1 MPLSRFL
8 RWRRLLHRASVR
20 LSVLLPGAALL
31 LSACSGGE
39 EDWAEEPRYE
49 RLTFEGRPL
58 DTETAWSVEVEILGE
73 LTPTG
78 PGLDW
83 ILEAPERSG
92 IRGVK
97 GRPSARIEG
106 MGGERLVRIPLR
118 ERERDFN
125 SVIVELAALPKGA
138 VKKAEVGPYKGG
150 IPLVPPQVVEI
161 AGGRDWTTRSLSFKR
176 LAGLGEKPDEVRVR
190 FTGGGKVGVVSRI
203 TLARSPLHAEIDM
216 SAEASRSW
224 PMVAIGAVHRR
235 IAHVTTDSVARST
248 FEIGRGDRVEIF
260 VGVDPTY
267 AVDGERLTF
276 QCDLT
281 VGSLTSPREVTV
293 KRGKWK
299 RVLWKPDRDMV
310 GEARLEVTT
319 TSTRQAGIG
328 VGVIG
333 DASVSHPGRNAPL
346 ALLIT
351 SDTHR
356 ADHISIVD
364 DQSIVRTPHLDD
376 LARTGV
382 LFEDCFSQT
391 NVTNPSHISLMTGLH
406 PRDTG
411 IVDNRKR
418 LARRAETIA
427 EAYAAAG
434 YRTFATTS
442 AFHLQDNH
450 SGLGQGFDRME
461 GPISLERDGEIS
473 IEILMDWIE
482 ESDGLP
488 VFAWLHL
495 FDAHEP
501 YGPPE
506 PFDKRYYEGD
516 DPFAGDDPDIDP
528 KLIPEWLTGLKDL
541 DYPYAQYRAEVD
553 YLDGALCELLEHDRV
568 ATGLVAFTADHGES
582 FGQHGI
588 WWNHAGLYPDTVHI
602 PLIMRWPGGPAGVN
616 VSGAVRQSDIAATM
630 LAISDIDRGE
640 IPGEDLRGT
649 IDDELKIDARYMLG
663 SHFMNA
669 AVQVG
674 KYLFVMD
681 LRPHFERS
689 NEALRHTGAS
699 ELYDISVDP
708 DCENDLLL
716 EEFDVARTL
725 RERLIEWLESS
736 EDLSLSESQERTSND
751 EAMLEGLGYASSNT
765 ATSTSWWDPQRWAHG
780 GWKNSPWNH
789 LFSQDGYDLDSFRGA
804 VVTWKDGLR

>member
-1 MPLSRFL
+1 MD
-8 RWRRLLHRASVR
+8 
-20 LSVLLPGAALL
+20 GAF
-31 LSACSGGE
+31 
-39 EDWAEEPRYE
+39 RYE
-49 RLTFEGRPL
+49 RLTFERKPL
-58 DTETAWSVEVEILGE
+58 DGDAAWAVEVESLGE
-73 LTPTG
+73 LTPAG

-83 ILEAPERSG
+83 ILESPERSG
-92 IRGVK
+92 VSDVK
-97 GRPSARIEG
+97 GRPSAVIEG
-106 MGGERLVRIPLR
+106 RGGERLVRIPLR
-118 ERERDFN
+118 EGERDFN
-125 SVIVELAALPKGA
+125 RVIVELGALPKPA
-138 VKKAEVGPYKGG
+138 VKKAEVGPYKDGA
-150 IPLVPPQVVEI
+150 PLVPPQVVEI
-161 AGGRDWTTRSLSFKR
+161 GSTGDWTTRSLGFER
-176 LAGLGEKPDEVRVR
+176 LAALSEKPDEVRIR
-190 FTGGGKVGVVSRI
+190 FTGGGRIGIVSRV
-203 TLARSPLHAEIDM
+203 TLARSPVHAEIDM
-216 SAEASRSW
+216 PAASW

-235 IAHVTTDSVARST
+235 TEHVTTDSVARST
-248 FEIGRGDRVEIF
+248 FYVDRGDQVEIF
-260 VGVDPTY
+260 VGVDPVY

-293 KRGKWK
+293 KGGEWK
-299 RVLWKPDRDMV
+299 RVRWKPDPEMV
-310 GEARLEVTT
+310 GDARLEVTMK
-319 TSTRQAGIG
+319 STRQGEIG

-333 DASVSHPGRNAPL
+333 DASVSRPGANAPF

-356 ADHISIVD
+356 ADHISIVN
-364 DQSIVRTPHLDD
+364 DQSLVRTPHLDD

-382 LFEDCFSQT
+382 LFQDCFSQT

-418 LARRAETIA
+418 MARRAETIA

-528 KLIPEWLTGLKDL
+528 KLIPKWLTGLKDL

-568 ATGLVAFTADHGES
+568 ASGLVAFTADHGES

-640 IPGEDLRGT
+640 IPGEDLRQA
-649 IDDELKIDARYMLG
+649 IDDQLKIDARYMLG

-689 NEALRHTGAS
+689 NEEMRHTGAS

-716 EEFDVARTL
+716 QEFDVARTL
-725 RERLIEWLESS
+725 RERLVEWLESA

-765 ATSTSWWDPQRWAHG
+765 ATSTSWWDPQRWAQG

-789 LFSQDGYDLDSFRGA
+789 LFSQEGYDLDSFRGA
-804 VVTWKDGLR
+804 VATWKDGLR

>member
-1 MPLSRFL
+1 MS
-8 RWRRLLHRASVR
+8 
-20 LSVLLPGAALL
+20 GAF
-31 LSACSGGE
+31 
-39 EDWAEEPRYE
+39 RYE
-49 RLTFEGRPL
+49 RLTFEGQPL
-58 DTETAWSVEVEILGE
+58 DTEVVWNVEVENMGE
-73 LTPTG
+73 LTPVG

-83 ILEAPERSG
+83 ILESPERSG
-92 IRGVK
+92 IRDVN
-97 GRPSARIEG
+97 GRPSAVLEG
-106 MGGERLVRIPLR
+106 RGSGRQVRIPLR
-118 ERERDFN
+118 ESERDFN
-125 SVIVELAALPKGA
+125 TVIVELGALPKVA
-138 VKKAEVGPYKGG
+138 VKKAEVAPYKDG
-150 IPLVPPQVVEI
+150 IPLVPAQVVEI
-161 AGGRDWTTRSLSFKR
+161 GNTGEWTTRSLSFKR
-176 LAGLGEKPDEVRVR
+176 LGGLSEKPDEVRVR
-190 FTGGGKVGVVSRI
+190 FTGGGRYGVVSRI
-203 TLARSPLHAEIDM
+203 SLARAPVHAEIDM
-216 SAEASRSW
+216 SAAASRSW
-224 PMVAIGAVHRR
+224 PMVAIGAVYRR
-235 IAHVTTDSVARST
+235 IAHVTTDSVARSA
-248 FEIGRGDRVEIF
+248 FDIGRGDRVEIF
-260 VGVDPTY
+260 LGVDPVY
-267 AVDGERLTF
+267 AMDGERLTF
-276 QCDLT
+276 HCDLT
-281 VGSLTSPREVTV
+281 VGSLINPREVTV
-293 KRGKWK
+293 KRGEWK
-299 RVLWKPDRDMV
+299 RVMWESGPEMV
-310 GEARLEVTT
+310 GEALLEVTA
-319 TSTRQAGIG
+319 TSTRQEGVG

-333 DASVSHPGRNAPL
+333 DASVSHAGANAPL

-356 ADHISIVD
+356 ADHISIAND
-364 DQSIVRTPHLDD
+364 RSIVRTPHLDD

-418 LARRAETIA
+418 MARRAETIA

-442 AFHLQDNH
+442 AFHLQDTH

-461 GPISLERDGEIS
+461 GPIELERDGEIS
-473 IEILMDWIE
+473 IGILMDWIE
-482 ESDGLP
+482 ESEGLP

-501 YGPPE
+501 YGPPK
-506 PFDKRYYEGD
+506 PFDKRYYDGD

-568 ATGLVAFTADHGES
+568 ASGLVAFTADHGES

-602 PLIMRWPGGPAGVN
+602 PLIMRWPAGPVGVS
-616 VSGAVRQSDIAATM
+616 VKGAVRQSDVAATM
-630 LAISDIDRGE
+630 LEISGIDRGE
-640 IPGEDLRGT
+640 IPGEDLRRA

-669 AVQVG
+669 AVQLG

-681 LRPHFERS
+681 IRPHFERS
-689 NEALRHTGAS
+689 NEKLRLTGVS
-699 ELYDISVDP
+699 ELYDISIDP
-708 DCENDLLL
+708 DCENDLLI
-716 EEFDVARTL
+716 EEFDIARRL
-725 RERLIEWLESS
+725 RQRLIEWLESA
-736 EDLSLSESQERTSND
+736 EDLSLSESQQRTSND

-765 ATSTSWWDPQRWAHG
+765 ATSTSWWDPERWAQG

-789 LFSQDGYDLDSFRGA
+789 LFSEEDYDLDSFRDA
-804 VVTWKDGLR
+804 VVAWEERLR